1 MVDMSIKPVKSEISI
16 GDKKFQIGYPMLALM
31 ELEDKFNTVDE
42 AFKKLDEGK
51 LKVLVDF
58 INIGVRIYNKDFKIE
73 EHLVNVT
80 SADIVKLRED
90 VINAILSGLPKVDEK
105 K

>member
-16 GDKKFQIGYPMLALM
+16 GGSKFQIGYPMLALM

-42 AFKKLDEGK
+42 AFKKLEEGK

-73 EHLVNVT
+73 EYLINVT
-80 SADIVKLRED
+80 SADIIKLRED
-90 VINAILSGLPKVDEK
+90 VINAIISGLPKVDEK